1 MLLFVYRFI
10 YLFILFIYCLFR
22 KSLLDIRIW
31 FILSI
36 YICKFYSEHLWLYEL
51 DPWFVCI
58 RLQANLIYWSLLN

>member
-36 YICKFYSEHLWLYEL
+36 YICKFYSEHLLYYGYT
-51 DPWFVCI
+51 
-58 RLQANLIYWSLLN
+58 N